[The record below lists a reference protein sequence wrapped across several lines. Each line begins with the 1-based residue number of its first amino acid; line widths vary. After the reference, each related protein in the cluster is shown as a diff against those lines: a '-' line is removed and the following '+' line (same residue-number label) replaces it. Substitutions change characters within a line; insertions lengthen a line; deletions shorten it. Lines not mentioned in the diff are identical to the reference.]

1 MVGGWVFLG
10 GREELEVEELVE
22 DDREMARASGG
33 GSDDF
38 VVVFPS
44 LLILLAHLI
53 KTNKLSSILCT

>member
-38 VVVFPS
+38 VVVFPVDWNGIGS
-44 LLILLAHLI
+44 G
-53 KTNKLSSILCT
+53 KGMG